1 MLTATLAG
9 VCHFAKYKRSTGSQG
24 SDRTTRRMFQVAE
37 LSFKSTALAALAGVC
52 HYAQYKCITGG
63 ADRTNWDSSFLG
75 DCYY

>member
-1 MLTATLAG
+1 MLTATG

-37 LSFKSTALAALAGVC
+37 LSFKSTAALAGVC

-75 DCYY
+75 DCEYY

>member
-1 MLTATLAG
+1 MLTATG

-24 SDRTTRRMFQVAE
+24 SDRTTTRRMFQVVE

-75 DCYY
+75 DC